1 MDYDTKQSPTNL
13 TDYVQQKE
21 ETIQALYDLLDKN
34 MADFDETLAGMDEA
48 EIAAMKEVS
57 DTRETYD
64 FIRYHYGEFEQREA
78 ELLLRMEN
86 PLKFMV
92 DNWPCYNLET
102 LAMNHLANK
111 AIEESG
117 KEAPLQSGNDT
128 KAAVAAKKP
137 SILKQVK
144 TNLEQLKTNKQET
157 RQQSSMEE
165 RPKDSEAR

>member
-1 MDYDTKQSPTNL
+1 MDYDAKQPPADR
-13 TDYVQQKE
+13 TDSVQQKE

-34 MADFDETLAGMDEA
+34 MADFDVALTGTDKA
-48 EIAAMKEVS
+48 EIADMKEVS
-57 DTRETYD
+57 DMREIYD

-78 ELLLRMEN
+78 ELLLCMEN

-117 KEAPLQSGNDT
+117 KEALSQPVHDT
-128 KAAVAAKKP
+128 KDAEKP
-137 SILKQVK
+137 SILKQIK
-144 TNLEQLKTNKQET
+144 TSLGQIKANRQET
-157 RQQSSMEE
+157 RQQSIATE
-165 RPKDSEAR
+165 RPKGDEAR